1 MVTWDNEI
9 ITRIKEFMLD
19 KDYFEFADSR
29 RDNKIEEMIFHHKT
43 YGFSCVIKPHND
55 PACVTFEL
63 IHTIIP
69 GAFLLT
75 SNECG
80 SLFNLKHFREQE
92 KYMKKFITIL
102 GGEYG
107 RT

>member
-19 KDYFEFADSR
+19 KDYFEFADNR
-29 RDNKIEEMIFHHKT
+29 IDNSIKEMIFNHKI
-43 YGFSCVIKPHND
+43 YNFSCIIKPFND
-55 PACVTFEL
+55 PAHVTFEF
-63 IHTIIP
+63 IYSIMP

-80 SLFNLKHFREQE
+80 SLFNLKLFREQE

-102 GGEYG
+102 GGKYG
-107 RT
+107 RI

>member
-1 MVTWDNEI
+1 MVEWNNDI

-19 KDYFEFADSR
+19 KDYYELADSR
-29 RDNKIEEMIFHHKT
+29 QDNKIEEMIFNHKT
-43 YGFSCVIKPHND
+43 YNFSCIIKPFND
-55 PACVTFEL
+55 PAHVTFEF
-63 IHTIIP
+63 IHSIVP

-102 GGEYG
+102 GGK
-107 RT
+107 